1 MEKIINNIPVL
12 LLKQVSLLPDT
23 KRIYEL
29 EKESSKKAARFA
41 MNNGG
46 LVALISMTDDR
57 RRAKHFKNDLKGLQ
71 VEDVSKFG
79 IVARISKLKEMD
91 NNYIELTLIGLD
103 KIEVLA
109 LDREDEICVSQFK
122 PVPLVPDMP
131 LTPKEQG
138 MLKGSILT
146 AYQQYAN
153 ATGRVE
159 KDVVMSIMRI
169 RNYFE
174 LLEGVVKTSRLPWE
188 VIQEIVQSEDAP
200 KIYGFTIEYMETELA
215 AHKLLSDVKAEV
227 GKRFK
232 EKQEEAILREELN
245 VISQKL
251 NNGFDAT
258 EEAEEMDNK
267 ALHIKA
273 SADIKNKIFKAL
285 HKLKTTNKASA
296 EMEVLRN
303 YVETLLEMPWGK
315 ESKDNY
321 NLEVAAQKLE
331 EGHYGLEDVKERIL
345 EYISVRTLQTKKG
358 APTIICLVGPP
369 GTGKTSIAKAIAA
382 ALNKKCVRVS
392 LGGVHDEN
400 EIRGHRRTYIGA
412 MPGKIANGIK
422 EAGVGNPVMVL
433 DEIDKIGTSTRGDV
447 FSALLEVLD
456 PEQNNTFKDHY
467 IDIPVDLSK
476 VVFVATANTLSTIP
490 RPLLDRMEVMEVSSY
505 TAVEKLHIA
514 KEYLVPKQLEKH
526 GLTEDDVK
534 ISDPAMKEIIT
545 SYTREAGV
553 RGLEQQLRK
562 IYRKVAKEIVMAKQQ
577 ENKNRV
583 AIKISPKLLE
593 KYLGTVKYTPLAKNE
608 ADEIGIVRG
617 LAWTAVGGSTLQ
629 VEVNVLPGKGDI
641 KLTGQL
647 GDVMK
652 ESAQIS
658 ISYIRSI
665 GEEYSLEPKIFKEN
679 DIHIHVPAG
688 GTPKDGPSA
697 GITMTLAV
705 LSALTNKPVRADV
718 AMTGEVSLRGRVLP
732 IGGLKEKIIAAKM
745 SGIKEVIIPEEN
757 KKDLDEI
764 PSDVTQGIKIH
775 AVKTMKEVCSIGFTK

>member
-29 EKESSKKAARFA
+29 EKESSKNAARFA
-41 MNNGG
+41 VNNGG
-46 LVALISMTDDR
+46 IVVLASIPDDR
-57 RRAKHFKNDLKGLQ
+57 RRGKHFKNDLKDLQ
-71 VEDVSKFG
+71 VEDICKYG
-79 IVARISKLKEMD
+79 MIARITKLKEMD
-91 NNYIELTLIGLD
+91 NNCVELTLIGMG
-103 KIEVLA
+103 KVQMLA
-109 LDREDEICVSQFK
+109 VEREEDITVAQIQ
-122 PVPLVPDMP
+122 PVPLVPEIP
-131 LTPKEQG
+131 FTPKEQG
-138 MLKGSILT
+138 MLKGSVLT
-146 AYQQYAN
+146 AYQQYAG

-174 LLEGVVKTSRLPWE
+174 LLEGVIKTARLPWE
-188 VIQEIVQSEDAP
+188 VIQEIVQCDETQ
-200 KIYGFTIEYMETELA
+200 KIYSYTIEYLEMEIA
-215 AHKLLSDVKAEV
+215 AQKLLSDVKAEV
-227 GKRFK
+227 GQRFK

-245 VISQKL
+245 VIQQKL

-273 SADIKNKIFKAL
+273 SADVKNKIFKSL

-321 NLEVAAQKLE
+321 NLELAAQKLE

-345 EYISVRTLQTKKG
+345 EYISVRTLQNKKG

-467 IDIPVDLSK
+467 IDIPIDLSK
-476 VVFVATANTLSTIP
+476 VVFVATANTLNTIP

-526 GLTEDDVK
+526 GLGVKDVT
-534 ISDPAMKEIIT
+534 ISDSAMKEIIA

-562 IYRKVAKEIVMAKQQ
+562 IFRKVAKEIVVAKQQ
-577 ENKNRV
+577 DNKEKAV
-583 AIKISPKLLE
+583 IKITPKLLT
-593 KYLGTVKYTPLAKNE
+593 KYLGTIKYTPLAKNE
-608 ADEIGIVRG
+608 SDEIGIVRG

-629 VEVNVLPGKGDI
+629 VEVNVLPGKGEI
-641 KLTGQL
+641 KLTGKL

-652 ESAQIS
+652 ESAQIA

-665 GEEYSLEPKIFKEN
+665 AEYYDLEPEIFTKK

-688 GTPKDGPSA
+688 ATPKDGPSA

-705 LSALTNKPVRADV
+705 LSALTNKPIRADI
-718 AMTGEVSLRGRVLP
+718 AMTGEVSLRGRVMP

-764 PSDVTQGIKIH
+764 PTDVTQGIKIH
-775 AVKTMKEVCSIGFTK
+775 AVKTMDEVCSIGFAK